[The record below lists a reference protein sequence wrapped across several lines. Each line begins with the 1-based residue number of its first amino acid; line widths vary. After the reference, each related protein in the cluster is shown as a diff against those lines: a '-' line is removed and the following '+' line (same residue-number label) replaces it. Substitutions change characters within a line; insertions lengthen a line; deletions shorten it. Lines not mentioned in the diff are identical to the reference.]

1 MKEITKYHDYR
12 FVGKINVDEI
22 QPWFDFATA
31 KPWDDPEIPWIL
43 DNKVRREILIKL
55 IKGPKTFQEL
65 YQKINFSP
73 KPLLITKEEYDC
85 KISYQW
91 TKETVQNHLMNLEWY
106 NLIKLSNNKYQL
118 TIPILSIE
126 ESVKLEEY
134 IVKFTENWIK
144 IIQQLKDQIQ
154 DKIREIK
161 DKGVIFEVLIEKSVE
176 KLYEVLKSEKL
187 IPDKPNIKVLWAE
200 QLRKIKFE
208 DWIEKNY

>member
-1 MKEITKYHDYR
+1 MKEKTKYYDYR

-55 IKGPKTFQEL
+55 TKGPKTFQEL

-91 TKETVQNHLMNLEWY
+91 TKETVRNHLMNLEWY
-106 NLIKLSNNKYQL
+106 NLIKLSNNKYHL
-118 TIPILSIE
+118 TTPILPIE
-126 ESVKLEEY
+126 ELVKLEEY
-134 IVKFTENWIK
+134 IMKFTENWIK

-154 DKIREIK
+154 DKIRETK
-161 DKGVIFEVLIEKSVE
+161 NKEVIFEVLIEKSVE
-176 KLYEVLKSEKL
+176 KLYEVLKREKL

-208 DWIEKNY
+208 EWIANNF